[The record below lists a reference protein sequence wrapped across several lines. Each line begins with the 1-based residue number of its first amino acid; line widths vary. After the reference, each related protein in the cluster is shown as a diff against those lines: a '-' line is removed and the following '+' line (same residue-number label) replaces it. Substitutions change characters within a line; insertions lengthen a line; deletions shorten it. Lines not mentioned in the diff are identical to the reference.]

1 MDRNFNINFE
11 SPLASSGQ
19 SGFIAGGALANV
31 PVSTPKGTSEGGVC
45 VTGLCSLVF
54 ICDKELPTK
63 YCGGQIGGEG
73 GSKMCIKQ
81 KDKCDVQCHKKLKA
95 PFVKHRHLASGQYV
109 LMGVGLQQ
117 DQAYLSHIVPVECFK
132 ADLATYANEK
142 RTVDNWD
149 MFFRAIKQG
158 VLIAKF
164 IGVDCFRVED
174 IVPETVRLAQ
184 LSFTDRRIA
193 VGVISQIEGT
203 KATGLEALSE
213 ASEKHPIVGRAPATQ
228 NPEGSFIP

>member
-54 ICDKELPTK
+54 ICEVDLPMK

-73 GSKMCIKQ
+73 GSKMCIRRNGECAVKS
-81 KDKCDVQCHKKLKA
+81 HKLKA
-95 PFVKHRHLASGQYV
+95 PFVKHSQSASGQYV

-117 DQAYLSHIVPVECFK
+117 EQAYLSHIVPVECFK
-132 ADLATYANEK
+132 ADLATYANER

-158 VLIAKF
+158 VTDK
-164 IGVDCFRVED
+164 E
-174 IVPETVRLAQ
+174 EVRLAA
-184 LSFTDRRIA
+184 DDADAIA
-193 VGVISQIEGT
+193 QERES
-203 KATGLEALSE
+203 S
-213 ASEKHPIVGRAPATQ
+213 
-228 NPEGSFIP
+228 